1 MVTQRLLTSAGRFSH
16 LSVPLAAVVIL
27 LVLLVPLP
35 AFALDVLISF
45 NLMLS
50 VVVMLSSIYILQP
63 VKFTSFPN
71 LLLLTTLFRLSALPR
86 SGLSIKPRVERGFAS
101 ENPGY
106 AIRLIEAS

>member
-50 VVVMLSSIYILQP
+50 VVVLLSSIYILQP
-63 VKFTSFPN
+63 VKFNFFSQPPAAHIPVPLKCFAAERPKHKAQGGA
-71 LLLLTTLFRLSALPR
+71 RLCER
-86 SGLSIKPRVERGFAS
+86 KPWVCD
-101 ENPGY
+101 
-106 AIRLIEAS
+106 